1 MIEITSLNGDK
12 IILNSA
18 LIYKVEEFSDTIIT
32 LLDGKT
38 LRVSENSQEIVD
50 KIVFFKRRIFNDTLG
65 ELEWRKTLYHQGHC

>member
-1 MIEITSLNGDK
+1 MIEITSLNGQK
-12 IILNSA
+12 MILNSS

-50 KIVFFKRRIFNDTLG
+50 KIVVFKRRIFIETMG
-65 ELEWRKTLYHQGHC
+65 ELE

>member
-12 IILNSA
+12 IILNSE

-38 LRVSENSQEIVD
+38 LRVSESAEEIVNR
-50 KIVFFKRRIFNDTLG
+50 IVVFKRRIFNGVLG
-65 ELEWRKTLYHQGHC
+65 ELE

>member
-12 IILNSA
+12 MILNSA

-38 LRVSENSQEIVD
+38 LRVSENSQEIVE
-50 KIVFFKRRIFNDTLG
+50 KIVNFKRRIFIETMG
-65 ELEWRKTLYHQGHC
+65 ELE